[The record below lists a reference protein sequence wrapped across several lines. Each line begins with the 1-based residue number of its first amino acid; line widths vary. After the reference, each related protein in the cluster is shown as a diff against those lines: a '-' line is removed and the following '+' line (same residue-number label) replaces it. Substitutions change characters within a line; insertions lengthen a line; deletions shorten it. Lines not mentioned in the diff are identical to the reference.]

1 MNSLDLFLVA
11 APSLPLAL
19 TLVNL
24 VTWRLPPIGTPPPN
38 TSALVPARN
47 EAATIGPSVRAL
59 LAEPVCEVVVY
70 DDASD
75 DDTPRILAALALVDP
90 RLRVVSGDGLPA
102 GWVGKP
108 HACHQLAAAATGD
121 HLWFVDADT
130 VVAPGA
136 LSRLGG
142 VDADVVTALPSQRIE
157 TFGERLVVPL
167 LHLTYLS
174 WLPLALVRLVPD
186 PRVLAANG
194 QVLSMSR
201 ATYDRVGGFSAVRA
215 EVVDDMALCRL
226 AKTRGLRVAFVD
238 GAEIASCRMY
248 GSLDEAWRG
257 FSKNLYEGVGHPVAM
272 ALVAA
277 LYVACFLGP
286 WLLWPLSPLWASVG
300 IGLGLLQRALLALRF
315 RLPASTILLHPL
327 SIAAFVGI
335 AFTSW
340 RWSRTDRI
348 AWRGRVYA
356 ARAAR

>member
-1 MNSLDLFLVA
+1 LNSLDVFLVA

-24 VTWRLPPIGTPPPN
+24 ASWRLPRPGTPPAK

-47 EAATIGPSVRAL
+47 EEATIGACVRAL
-59 LAEPVCEVVVY
+59 LAEPVHEVVVY
-70 DDASD
+70 DDASED
-75 DDTPRILAALALVDP
+75 GTARILEEIAATDP
-90 RLRVVSGDGLPA
+90 RLRVVCGDGLPA

-130 VVAPGA
+130 VVLPGA
-136 LSRLGG
+136 LARIGG
-142 VDADVVTALPSQRIE
+142 VDADVVTALPGQRIE

-194 QVLSMSR
+194 QVLALSR
-201 ATYDRVGGFSAVRA
+201 AAYDRIGGFSAVRA
-215 EVVDDMALCRL
+215 EVVDDMAFCRL
-226 AKTRGLRVAFVD
+226 AKARGLRVAFVD

-248 GSLDEAWRG
+248 GSLGEAWRG

-272 ALVAA
+272 AVVTA

-286 WLLWPLSPLWASVG
+286 WLLWPLSPAWATVG
-300 IGLGLLQRALLALRF
+300 IALGLLQRALLALRF
-315 RLPASTILLHPL
+315 RLPASTVLLHPL
-327 SIAAFVGI
+327 SILAFVGI

-348 AWRGRVYA
+348 AWRGRIYS